1 MSLIHQPL
9 PEIASSPP
17 PSPTEPRPSSGHT
30 MENKTSLE
38 TRGALLPL
46 AAKPKDG
53 LLTALASQHRL
64 SGKRSA
70 MRCAAM
76 HCDAHRRFCLCRAA
90 AVCLGCV
97 WPMEP
102 ITSRVARFAAHSRIF
117 CHSRV
122 GKVRFGRRQKWHKAH
137 PGVSESLTLSQ
148 PSQEPHPLLLAAL

>member
-17 PSPTEPRPSSGHT
+17 PHPLNHVRTAATPWK
-30 MENKTSLE
+30 NKTSLE

-53 LLTALASQHRL
+53 LLTAFASQPRL

-70 MRCAAM
+70 MRRTAM
-76 HCDAHRRFCLCRAA
+76 RCNAHRCFCRAA

-117 CHSRV
+117 STTAVWASPVWEEAKMAQGASWR
-122 GKVRFGRRQKWHKAH
+122 
-137 PGVSESLTLSQ
+137 
-148 PSQEPHPLLLAAL
+148 